1 MEEIIRRHLC
11 AVQLERLR
19 ALRAQVNAHFSFN
32 SMNSVRA
39 LVYED
44 WDAAA
49 RMINKLTSVMRDALQ
64 AGTHDTVSLADEIDI
79 VRAYLAI
86 ERIRFE
92 RRLRAQTDVGPG
104 LDTVRIPP
112 KLSDRFETRRS
123 RLG

>member
-1 MEEIIRRHLC
+1 M
-11 AVQLERLR
+11 
-19 ALRAQVNAHFSFN
+19 NAHFSLN

-49 RMINKLTSVMRDALQ
+49 RMIDELTSVMRDALQ

-86 ERIRFE
+86 EQIRFE

-112 KLSDRFETRRS
+112 KLSDRFETPRS